1 MIWNIMIWPEII
13 WLVNFPLYD
22 LYALH
27 FTHDETIVVYL
38 IADAI
43 SIHAAWT
50 AMLVHVPPRFVPVA
64 PDVYRPNLVVETPVL
79 AVDFIICK
87 I

>member
-1 MIWNIMIWPEII
+1 MTPR
-13 WLVNFPLYD
+13 FPLYD
-22 LYALH
+22 LCALH
-27 FTHDETIVVYL
+27 ITHDGTIVCF

-50 AMLVHVPPRFVPVA
+50 TMLVHVPPRFVPVA